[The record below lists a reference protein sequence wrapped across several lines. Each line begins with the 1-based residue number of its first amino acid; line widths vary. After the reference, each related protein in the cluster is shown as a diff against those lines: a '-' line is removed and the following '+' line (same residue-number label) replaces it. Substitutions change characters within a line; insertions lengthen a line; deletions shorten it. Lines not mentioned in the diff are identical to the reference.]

1 MTLTMVRKF
10 ALSLAG
16 TNEEPHFDRTSF
28 RVKKKI
34 FVTARPW
41 ETHIHV
47 FVPEEQREPALAMH
61 PEFVSKLF
69 WGGKVVG
76 LKVELPKAQ
85 AGIVKDLIR
94 TAWQAKMQPA
104 RRKR

>member
-1 MTLTMVRKF
+1 
-10 ALSLAG
+10 
-16 TNEEPHFDRTSF
+16 
-28 RVKKKI
+28 
-34 FVTARPW
+34 
-41 ETHIHV
+41 
-47 FVPEEQREPALAMH
+47 
-61 PEFVSKLF
+61 
-69 WGGKVVG
+69 VVG